1 VLIGI
6 AGGFVLLL
14 GVAMIVLPGPA
25 CVVIP
30 AGIAI
35 LATEFEWA
43 HRLKVRFHE
52 RFEKWRANCHKRKEA
67 RAARKLPLRS

>member
-1 VLIGI
+1 
-6 AGGFVLLL
+6 
-14 GVAMIVLPGPA
+14 
-25 CVVIP
+25 VIP